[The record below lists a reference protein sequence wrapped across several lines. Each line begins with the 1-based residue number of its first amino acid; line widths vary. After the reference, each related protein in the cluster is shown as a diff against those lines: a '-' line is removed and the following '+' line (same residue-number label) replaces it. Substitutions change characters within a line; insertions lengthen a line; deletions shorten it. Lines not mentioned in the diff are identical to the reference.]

1 MKFDNSALQAGA
13 LFLAGVLAIIA
24 AVQGNWN
31 IVAMAITGFFG
42 ALSIHPKPGADDPG
56 TQTSTV
62 TVTQPLP
69 QSSTETKP

>member
-1 MKFDNSALQAGA
+1 MKLDNSILQAGA
-13 LFLAGVLAIIA
+13 LFLAGVLATIA
-24 AVQGNWN
+24 ALQGNWN

-42 ALSIHPKPGADDPG
+42 ALSIHPKPTDSTDPS

-69 QSSTETKP
+69 LDPKP